1 MPQASQTPSAID
13 LLDPNADP
21 SGADPSVSSAATQR
35 VLAAMERSAIPAALK
50 MLPPEVRTPEQIAD
64 FCDCEIN
71 YIVLSTVF
79 RGKTTK
85 KPMMLLHSAASAI
98 SEKLIGQLVGENLQ
112 RADADF
118 VTRLTGYAI
127 GAVPPIG
134 LMNRFPV
141 MFDGSLMR
149 FARVWCTSGAPDA
162 VISVPTQVLVR
173 AIAAR
178 VVRLEP

>member
-1 MPQASQTPSAID
+1 MAA
-13 LLDPNADP
+13 LERNA
-21 SGADPSVSSAATQR
+21 V
-35 VLAAMERSAIPAALK
+35 PAALK
-50 MLPPEVRTPEQIAD
+50 MLPPHIRSAEEIAE

-85 KPMMLLHSAASAI
+85 KPMMLLHSAASAV

-112 RADADF
+112 RADAEF
-118 VTRLTGYAI
+118 VLRLTGYPI
-127 GAVPPIG
+127 GTTPPIG
-134 LMNRFPV
+134 LLNRFPV

-149 FARVWCTSGAPDA
+149 FARIWCAAGAADA
-162 VISVPTQVLVR
+162 IVSVPTLVLVR